1 MEQNN
6 EYTSR
11 EWSPKQIWRAGLI
24 PFHIAEDG
32 TIEMLFM
39 IPSDQRYGGSD
50 PQMAKGRIDD
60 DEKPEETA
68 LREAK
73 EELGLISGNI
83 DGSLEYFGVHLGRTH
98 VYACEVKS
106 QDRFGIFSG
115 ETEDT
120 RWMTE
125 DDFRKNGRDIHRD
138 IVAMVAD
145 FAEQVRAS
153 KRVDEDEV

>member
-1 MEQNN
+1 MEQVN
-6 EYTSR
+6 EYASR
-11 EWSPKQIWRAGLI
+11 EWSPKLIWRAGLV
-24 PFHIAEDG
+24 PFFINEDG

-60 DEKPEETA
+60 DEEPEQTA

-73 EELGLISGNI
+73 EELGLIQGNI
-83 DGSLEYFGVHLGRTH
+83 LGSLEYFGVHLGRTH

-106 QDRFGIFSG
+106 KDRFGIFSG

-125 DDFRKNGRDIHRD
+125 GDFRKNGRDIHRD
-138 IVAMVAD
+138 IVVMVGD
-145 FAEQVRAS
+145 FAEQVRA
-153 KRVDEDEV
+153 KKAAADDV

>member
-1 MEQNN
+1 MAEQN
-6 EYTSR
+6 EYAPR

-24 PFHIAEDG
+24 PFFINDDG
-32 TIEMLFM
+32 MIEMLFM

-60 DEKPEETA
+60 DEEPSETA

-73 EELGLISGNI
+73 EELGLIQGNI
-83 DGSLEYFGVHLGRTH
+83 TGELEYFGVHLGRTH
-98 VYACEVKS
+98 VYACEVRSK
-106 QDRFGIFSG
+106 DRFGIFSG

-125 DDFRKNGRDIHRD
+125 DDFRKNGRDIHRAL
-138 IVAMVAD
+138 VSMVAD
-145 FAEQVRAS
+145 FAEEVRAA
-153 KRVDEDEV
+153 KRAEEDDE

>member
-1 MEQNN
+1 MENT

-11 EWSPKQIWRAGLI
+11 EWSPKQIWRAGLV

-32 TIEMLFM
+32 EIEMLFM

-50 PQMAKGRIDD
+50 PQMAKGRIED
-60 DEKPEETA
+60 DEEPEETA
-68 LREAK
+68 LREGK
-73 EELGLISGNI
+73 EELGLISGNV
-83 DGSLEYFGVHLGRTH
+83 DGHLEYFGVHLGRTH

-106 QDRFGIFSG
+106 KDRFGIYSG
-115 ETEDT
+115 ETEDV

-145 FAEQVRAS
+145 YAEQVRAA
-153 KRVDEDEV
+153 KRVNEDE

>member
-1 MEQNN
+1 MEHNDI
-6 EYTSR
+6 SP
-11 EWSPKQIWRAGLI
+11 EWAPKQIWRAGLI
-24 PFHIAEDG
+24 PFFINDDG

-60 DEKPEETA
+60 DEQPEETA

-73 EELGLISGNI
+73 EELGLVTGNI
-83 DGSLEYFGVHLGRTH
+83 AGELKYFGVHLGRTH

-106 QDRFGIFSG
+106 KDRFGMFSY
-115 ETEDT
+115 ETQDT

-125 DDFRKNGRDIHRD
+125 DDFRKNGRDIHRK
-138 IVAMVAD
+138 IVSMVAD
-145 FAEQVRAS
+145 YAYDV
-153 KRVDEDEV
+153 KVNKPDEEE